1 MQVSGSCD
9 NSDDRRRISVKMFSL
24 TWAASLALAVFAC
37 ASAQAQQFSERKEL
51 PEKPEPIFEKH
62 RPIAWLTLTAI
73 GQAAA
78 LADAT
83 NTLRLRHQ
91 VPGWVEYD
99 PLARPFVRLPAPAYL
114 TVAVA
119 FTGIISVASL
129 KMHNSSNKW
138 ERRFWWVPQ
147 AIQIGLNTECAARTA
162 GNIPNASPAEVR
174 KRPAQR

>member
-1 MQVSGSCD
+1 M
-9 NSDDRRRISVKMFSL
+9 KMFSL
-24 TWAASLALAVFAC
+24 TWAASLALAVFSC
-37 ASAQAQQFSERKEL
+37 ASAQAQQVSERKEL

-91 VPGWVEYD
+91 DPGWVEND

-129 KMHNSSNKW
+129 RMHNSSNGW
-138 ERRFWWVPQ
+138 ERHLWWVPQ
-147 AIQIGLNTECAARTA
+147 AIQIGLNAEAAAHTEGAIQSLARA
-162 GNIPNASPAEVR
+162 ESQKRRIPR
-174 KRPAQR
+174 